1 MKHLLQLS
9 HRGRSE
15 GDVSGVSFPLG
26 EETEIF
32 HRCIYVMML
41 SALLPAQ
48 SYVATAHRP
57 AALYE
62 GTVSRGEFIGKL
74 DWAGSHMPTM
84 RVSLLLFL
92 CLVIP
97 TQRSL

>member
-57 AALYE
+57 AALMKVQSAE
-62 GTVSRGEFIGKL
+62 EN
-74 DWAGSHMPTM
+74 
-84 RVSLLLFL
+84 LLESWTGQVHT
-92 CLVIP
+92 CP
-97 TQRSL
+97 P